1 MFSQVMNQLD
11 RVAVSFVI
19 VLAGAPIL
27 AIAARAT
34 FL

>member
-1 MFSQVMNQLD
+1 MFSHAMNQLD
-11 RVAVSFVI
+11 RIAMSFVV

-27 AIAARAT
+27 AIAARAA

>member
-1 MFSQVMNQLD
+1 MFSQAMNQLD
-11 RVAVSFVI
+11 RIAMSFVV

-27 AIAARAT
+27 AIAARAA